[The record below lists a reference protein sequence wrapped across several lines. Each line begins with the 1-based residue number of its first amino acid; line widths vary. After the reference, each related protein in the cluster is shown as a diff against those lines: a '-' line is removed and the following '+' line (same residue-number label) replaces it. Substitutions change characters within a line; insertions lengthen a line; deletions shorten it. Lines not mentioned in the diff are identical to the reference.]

1 MPLPLPVDTE
11 TFMQWLSWA
20 IADAGCDGT
29 VLAVSRV
36 LNGTTIDVK
45 LADCSEYEI
54 TVGRY

>member
-1 MPLPLPVDTE
+1 
-11 TFMQWLSWA
+11 MQWLSWA